1 MSLDSILLS
10 CLAQPT
16 RRTVRNRHL
25 AVLAVLAVTS
35 SGLGCKSRA
44 ERVRD
49 AAPLDSSDVARDA
62 GVKTAGLNGEPA
74 VPRDWASIKARDTLT
89 AIAAYNSTTYFIYRG
104 EPMGYEY
111 DLLKEFA
118 SDHDLALKVIVVQDR
133 DSMFALLRSGKAD
146 VVASRLVPAPED
158 SGRVAYTR
166 ALYQVPPVVV
176 QRKDP
181 PAVAAAQLPK
191 PADTL
196 ITEGA
201 GRRTSGP
208 NAANEPGADT
218 PTTVR
223 GRLVRRPADLAGR
236 RVTLP
241 EDSPFRWTL
250 LELSDTITGD
260 IRVVEM
266 DSSSEALIRSVSK
279 GTVDYT
285 IAQGNLA
292 ELQGAYF
299 KNLLIRPIV
308 GNSKKVAWAVRRSD
322 RTLLDT
328 LNAWISDEKR
338 GVVFERT
345 YKKYF
350 VDSRAYLARVSSR
363 YLTSETGTL
372 SAYDDL
378 LREYSQELGWDWR
391 LLGSQMYQESRFKPN
406 ARSWAGAVGLLQLMP
421 ATAKQVG
428 VRNPRDPEQ
437 NVRGGVKYLR
447 WLENRWKDNVAD
459 PKERLKFV
467 LASYNAGSGHVEDAQ
482 RLAAKN
488 GDDPKK
494 WDEVA
499 YWLLRLSEAE
509 YYSDPVVEFGFCR
522 GLEPVTYV
530 SLILDRFA
538 HYRQFVVTRNASVRP
553 ADGGARAV
561 TTRD

>member
-1 MSLDSILLS
+1 V
-10 CLAQPT
+10 
-16 RRTVRNRHL
+16 RTTHL
-25 AVLAVLAVTS
+25 AVFAILAVAS
-35 SGLGCKSRA
+35 SSLGCKSRE

-49 AAPLDSSDVARDA
+49 AAPLDSSDVVRDG
-62 GVKTAGLNGEPA
+62 GVKTAGPNDEPA

-118 SDHDLALKVIVVQDR
+118 SDHDLALKVIVVQNR
-133 DSMFALLRSGKAD
+133 DSMLALLRSGKAD
-146 VVASRLVPAPED
+146 VVANRLVPAPED

-176 QRKDP
+176 QRKEP
-181 PAVAAAQLPK
+181 PAAAAAPV
-191 PADTL
+191 
-196 ITEGA
+196 
-201 GRRTSGP
+201 
-208 NAANEPGADT
+208 
-218 PTTVR
+218 TVR
-223 GRLVRRPADLAGR
+223 SRVVRRPADLAGR

-266 DSSSEALIRSVSK
+266 DSSSEALIRSVSN

-308 GNSKKVAWAVRRSD
+308 GNSKKVAWAVRRND

-350 VDSRAYLARVSSR
+350 IDSRAYLARVSSR

-378 LREYSQELGWDWR
+378 LREYSPQLGWDWR

-406 ARSWAGAVGLLQLMP
+406 AKSWAGAVGLLQLMP
-421 ATAKQVG
+421 GTAKQVG

-447 WLENRWKDNVAD
+447 WLEARWKENVVD

-488 GDDPKK
+488 GDDPKQ
-494 WDEVA
+494 WDDVA

-509 YYSDPVVEFGFCR
+509 YYTDPVVEFGFCR

-538 HYRQFVVTRNASVRP
+538 HYRQFVVTRNASVDP
-553 ADGGARAV
+553 VDDGVRALAARH
-561 TTRD
+561 